1 MDILS
6 PVLLPY
12 RYAYRIGHNVSAVF
26 LFSKFQSLF
35 RSSVSCKYYYSVRKK
50 IIRKKSEIRGILS
63 NGP

>member
-1 MDILS
+1 MDFLS

-12 RYAYRIGHNVSAVF
+12 RYAYRIGHNVSVF

-35 RSSVSCKYYYSVRKK
+35 RSSASCKYYYSVRKK